1 MNKNHIFVDTN
12 VLLGYFI
19 KQQRDV
25 EALMYLFSLIGKKL
39 YISSLSI
46 AQVVSVLQ
54 KKQTNETITDFVR
67 YLISKFN
74 VISFTENDAKE
85 ALKLKGSDIENNT
98 QYAMAIKLKC
108 FRFVTNNV
116 KDYTNFEDIDVVKP
130 AKIRKIPR

>member
-12 VLLGYFI
+12 VLIGYFV
-19 KQQRDV
+19 QQQKDV
-25 EALMYLFSLIGKKL
+25 EALVYLFSLVGKKL

-54 KKQTNETITDFVR
+54 KKQTNKTITDFVE

-74 VISFTENDAKE
+74 VISFSESDVKE
-85 ALKLKGSDIENNT
+85 ALKLKGSDVEDNI

-108 FRFVTNNV
+108 FRFITNNV
-116 KDYTNFEDIDVVKP
+116 KDYTNFEDIDVIKP
-130 AKIRKIPR
+130 AKVRKIPR

>member
-12 VLLGYFI
+12 VLIGYFVR
-19 KQQRDV
+19 QQKDV
-25 EALMYLFSLIGKKL
+25 EALMYLFSLVGKKL

-67 YLISKFN
+67 YLMGKFN

-85 ALKLKGSDIENNT
+85 ALKLKVSDIEDNI

-108 FRFVTNNV
+108 FRFVTNNA

>member
-85 ALKLKGSDIENNT
+85 ALKLKGSDIEDNI